1 MAFLAWSALNGSFL
15 CFGLYVLA
23 ELNISSVLP
32 GTRMVEKS
40 AENRK
45 KELRIYSLEAR
56 SEFFLE
62 GHILGV

>member
-1 MAFLAWSALNGSFL
+1 
-15 CFGLYVLA
+15 VLA